1 MTLDPIATSGD
12 EPEASQK
19 LTADKFTVVLRQII
33 SHDATASVAARAVRQ
48 VLPPPV
54 LCPRPDSPVRY
65 MPLAGIGA
73 SPIVEGLL
81 PIWKGDKNWTFV
93 DFASFEGADF
103 AYAVYRSLLNRGPS
117 KKQIRIAESESVEDR
132 FLLLLAAD
140 HKSRSVGGPGRLVNL
155 AGSRMLYS
163 TLRTARKLKFA
174 PLVALLRMLLAARA
188 ESLFL
193 RNRDALVQRRLILG
207 VLNLLSR
214 RG

>member
-1 MTLDPIATSGD
+1 
-12 EPEASQK
+12 
-19 LTADKFTVVLRQII
+19 
-33 SHDATASVAARAVRQ
+33 
-48 VLPPPV
+48 
-54 LCPRPDSPVRY
+54 
-65 MPLAGIGA
+65 MPLVGIGA
-73 SPIVEGLL
+73 SPIAEGFS
-81 PIWKGDKNWTFV
+81 PIWTGDKNWTFV

-117 KKQIRIAESESVEDR
+117 KKQIRVAESGSIEDR

-140 HKSRSVGGPGRLVNL
+140 RKSRSVGGPGRLANL

-163 TLRTARKLKFA
+163 ASRTARKLRLA
-174 PLVALLRMLLAARA
+174 PLVALLRTLLAARA
-188 ESLFL
+188 ESLFV